1 MKDSLKP
8 GLAFEFQ
15 YTVPENKTVPYLF
28 PEAPELQIMPKVLA
42 TGFMVGLFEWACI
55 KMLAPHLDWPEEQT
69 VGTGFTLNHL
79 AATPPGL
86 TISVKV
92 RLEKVEGKKLVL
104 SIAADDGVDKISEAT
119 HERFVIN
126 AEGFNNKVEKK
137 KEDVF
142 ARLSNFGLAPN
153 R

>member
-1 MKDSLKP
+1 
-8 GLAFEFQ
+8 LA
-15 YTVPENKTVPYLF
+15 VLIK
-28 PEAPELQIMPKVLA
+28 QIITRGVLYQPAIKKAEQLLTPK
-42 TGFMVGLFEWACI
+42 
-55 KMLAPHLDWPEEQT
+55 LDWPEEQT

-119 HERFVIN
+119 HERYVIN
-126 AEGFNNKVEKK
+126 AEGFDKKVAKK

-142 ARLSNFGLAPN
+142 AKLSNFGLAPN